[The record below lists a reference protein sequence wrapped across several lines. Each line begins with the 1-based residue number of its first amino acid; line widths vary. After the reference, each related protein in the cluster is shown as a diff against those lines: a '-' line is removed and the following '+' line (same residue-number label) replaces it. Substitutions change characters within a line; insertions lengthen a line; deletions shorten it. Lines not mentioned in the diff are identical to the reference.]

1 MHMQTVLVDTSWL
14 HNVWEMFLLFIKFKF
29 LWKNGVSE
37 KIKVHLPQPSSPST
51 SAVFQPPN
59 FKFYSKKLLAPPP
72 FKKEGRDYAFYM
84 RDYKELTKETPFY
97 ITDNMNFIT
106 SSSVSSQDFPGTLIL
121 IFADCF
127 WRTLFV
133 AQKMYIS
140 EYVCK
145 TCLNELGI
153 C

>member
-1 MHMQTVLVDTSWL
+1 
-14 HNVWEMFLLFIKFKF
+14 
-29 LWKNGVSE
+29 
-37 KIKVHLPQPSSPST
+37 
-51 SAVFQPPN
+51 
-59 FKFYSKKLLAPPP
+59 
-72 FKKEGRDYAFYM
+72 M
-84 RDYKELTKETPFY
+84 RDYKGLTKETPFY

-121 IFADCF
+121 IFVDCF

-133 AQKMYIS
+133 TQKMHIS